1 MSDAAHRFYVYGW
14 YNHDWERWFY
24 VGKGTGYR
32 YRDLRK
38 RSADFGHIVNS
49 FDCTP
54 HILAYT
60 EDEQTA
66 LTAERALKATLWS
79 LGEPI
84 ADSEKKRSAQ
94 RQREGIERA
103 KLEGKFKGRPVA
115 KVDEELF
122 EKEYRDWKN
131 GNTAPKF
138 MMKRLGLKPA
148 TFWRR
153 VKDYEIKHGIRREEA
168 E

>member
-1 MSDAAHRFYVYGW
+1 MSEAAQDFYVYGW
-14 YNHDWERWFY
+14 YNHDWGRWFY
-24 VGKGTGYR
+24 VGKGSGYR
-32 YRDLRK
+32 YRELRK
-38 RSADFGHIVNS
+38 RSADFTRTVNS
-49 FDCTP
+49 FYCTP
-54 HILAYT
+54 HVLART
-60 EDEQTA
+60 LDEQTA
-66 LTAERALKATLWS
+66 LDAERALKATLWS

-84 ADSEKKRSAQ
+84 TDGEKKRSAQ

-103 KLEGKFKGRPVA
+103 KLEGKYKGCPSVNL
-115 KVDEELF
+115 DEELF

-153 VKDYEIKHGIRREEA
+153 VKDYEIKHGIRKEE
-168 E
+168 